1 MDVRNRI
8 VKGGNYMKFAENN
21 NGSIIEEMFKSK
33 SIEFE
38 EYIDKKESD
47 DREVCIVSR
56 LIEELEELVKELE
69 VSEKVKKP
77 LIAKCEEFDRAA
89 SRELTFWETKAYKLG
104 FIDGMRMGED
114 LQTPTS
120 LKKEDE

>member
-1 MDVRNRI
+1 
-8 VKGGNYMKFAENN
+8 MKFAQNN

-56 LIEELEELVKELE
+56 LIEELEELVKKLE
-69 VSEKVKKP
+69 VSEKIKKP
-77 LIAKCEEFDRAA
+77 LIEKCEEFDRAA

-114 LQTPTS
+114 LQSPTS